1 MRRTIWA
8 SLFALATAL
17 LGAEARAAGDWGLHT
32 GDTMRAGDLMA
43 YGEFG
48 WPDISL
54 GMQYGL
60 SPNVDIGG
68 RLSLLYGLETTLNP
82 VIGMGLRV
90 PIRISL
96 TKRSKFSALLHVDP
110 GFKFY
115 GNGYNGY
122 VLGPASNRAV
132 FGLQFPFGVE
142 FGIHLTPDATVQ
154 LGADLPMT
162 IFFASQA
169 AFVVAP
175 QVGFGFEYHIDDHL
189 GLGINT
195 RFGPVITAGDRFY
208 FFGRSVDFGLVVQLG
223 LMYRI

>member
-17 LGAEARAAGDWGLHT
+17 LGTEARAAGDWGLHT
-32 GDTMRAGDLMA
+32 GDTLRAGDLMP

-48 WPDISL
+48 WPDVSL
-54 GMQYGL
+54 GLQYGL
-60 SPNVDIGG
+60 SPNVDLGI
-68 RLSLLYGLETTLNP
+68 RLSLLYGWESTLNP
-82 VIGMGLRV
+82 EIGMSLRA

-115 GNGYNGY
+115 GDGYYGY
-122 VLGPASNRAV
+122 SSLPLARRGV

-142 FGIHLTPDATVQ
+142 FGIHITPDTTIQ

-162 IFFASQA
+162 IFFASRA

-175 QVGFGFEYHIDDHL
+175 LVGFGVEYHIDDHL
-189 GLGINT
+189 GLGLNT
-195 RFGPVITAGDRFY
+195 RFGPVLTAGDSFY
-208 FFGRSVDFGLVVQLG
+208 SRSVDFGLVVQLG